1 MATVKLYSDITH
13 EFVQLNGCLICILS
27 SYGPLRKLIKLL
39 NLKTD
44 LLDWKAISTRQRQ
57 HTKEARAKIFS
68 QEHSIVPQ
76 WRTDKIQIKLDD
88 IGFSYN
94 EKAIVLKGVT
104 ASVAQGSMIAVV
116 GKHGEG
122 KATLL
127 RLMGQSAFPT
137 EGFLFMPSHLR
148 PLYVCQELTLMDTTA
163 LGNLTFGSP
172 DESPSRVLSILEALG
187 MHQTIAV
194 VRDEMAEMSLSTDVG
209 GKGKNLTNLP
219 KAAHFFQPTNWRAS
233 SLPYNERAKM
243 CLARALIMNP
253 EVLVLQRPLS
263 HFHDTVRDAVMAV
276 ITEHCR
282 QRGFGMP
289 HEDWEYRRPRTVV
302 FTAATYNE
310 LTLADCIW
318 EVRGAQ
324 GVRQIPSAAHF
335 TIDDLKRLDIKPP

>member
-1 MATVKLYSDITH
+1 
-13 EFVQLNGCLICILS
+13 
-27 SYGPLRKLIKLL
+27 
-39 NLKTD
+39 
-44 LLDWKAISTRQRQ
+44 
-57 HTKEARAKIFS
+57 
-68 QEHSIVPQ
+68 
-76 WRTDKIQIKLDD
+76 
-88 IGFSYN
+88 
-94 EKAIVLKGVT
+94 
-104 ASVAQGSMIAVV
+104 
-116 GKHGEG
+116 
-122 KATLL
+122 
-127 RLMGQSAFPT
+127 
-137 EGFLFMPSHLR
+137 
-148 PLYVCQELTLMDTTA
+148 
-163 LGNLTFGSP
+163 
-172 DESPSRVLSILEALG
+172 

-209 GKGKNLTNLP
+209 GKGKKLTNLP

-253 EVLVLQRPLS
+253 EVLLLQRPLS
-263 HFHDTVRDAVMAV
+263 HFNDNVRDAVMAV